1 MSAHQ
6 SWRRKPLQAPG
17 FSRGAVDDVYRKMRS
32 TQIEHKSPKKREKPR
47 PSGLGRKAQVPP
59 TAEQAC
65 ISIRFVVA

>member
-1 MSAHQ
+1 MIGKQKLSVVVLNSDAISITELVSAGNK
-6 SWRRKPLQAPG
+6 S
-17 FSRGAVDDVYRKMRS
+17 YRPCV
-32 TQIEHKSPKKREKPR
+32 IDSPKKREKPR

>member
-1 MSAHQ
+1 MSTAMERVLA
-6 SWRRKPLQAPG
+6 RRAKRLG
-17 FSRGAVDDVYRKMRS
+17 V
-32 TQIEHKSPKKREKPR
+32 SPKKREKPR